1 MRKIYKDVTNKID
14 ETKLDPDPQV
24 AAQQDGP
31 MLDQISPTM
40 CMAKWLWTSIH
51 LTNGTTNS
59 CFLPPIHKIDPENLV
74 IAYEPIWAIGTGLTA
89 SPEQAQEI
97 HKYIRNLLSE
107 RYGNKISDNTSIIY
121 GGSVKPNS
129 ARDIFEKQDVDGG
142 LIGGASLSPQDFIDI
157 VRSI

>member
-1 MRKIYKDVTNKID
+1 MEDREKNNHFEKVKNQLEKTVFKID
-14 ETKLDPDPQV
+14 
-24 AAQQDGP
+24 
-31 MLDQISPTM
+31 
-40 CMAKWLWTSIH
+40 
-51 LTNGTTNS
+51 N
-59 CFLPPIHKIDPENLV
+59 IDPENLV